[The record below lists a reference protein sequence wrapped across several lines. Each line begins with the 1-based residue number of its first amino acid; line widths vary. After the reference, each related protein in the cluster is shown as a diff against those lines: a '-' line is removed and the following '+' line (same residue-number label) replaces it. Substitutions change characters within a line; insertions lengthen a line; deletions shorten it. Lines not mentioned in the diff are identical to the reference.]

1 MKTINFLFVLMLVST
16 LAIAQDKRDLP
27 EIKVTPPQ
35 FMWNYIP
42 QELVSAPNNALFNE
56 YLRDYLTDWA
66 KFFNGTVQGTEVVR
80 FVVTPEGKLADFKV
94 INSVSSQVDHAMY
107 EMLKATSGMWRPGY
121 NNGDPVA
128 MEKEISVV
136 FKTQD
141 STDFDALAIKYLRK
155 GNKELFV
162 NNNPKKALR
171 YLNHGMKYRPSEDCL
186 LISRGICKYQLGDK
200 EGAETD
206 WSRMALSGISN
217 NAADKFSDMKG
228 YAALATYL
236 ENK

>member
-1 MKTINFLFVLMLVST
+1 ML
-16 LAIAQDKRDLP
+16 
-27 EIKVTPPQ
+27 
-35 FMWNYIP
+35 Y
-42 QELVSAPNNALFNE
+42 
-56 YLRDYLTDWA
+56 
-66 KFFNGTVQGTEVVR
+66 EVI
-80 FVVTPEGKLADFKV
+80 T
-94 INSVSSQVDHAMY
+94 
-107 EMLKATSGMWRPGY
+107 TSGMWRPGY

-200 EGAETD
+200 EGAETVV
-206 WSRMALSGISN
+206 
-217 NAADKFSDMKG
+217 
-228 YAALATYL
+228 
-236 ENK
+236 